1 MTLLMIAAAIS
12 ASLVLM
18 AVVLSASQTPE
29 SA

>member
-12 ASLVLM
+12 ASLALM
-18 AVVLSASQTPE
+18 AVVLGASQRPE